1 MSNIDDEWENFLQDD
16 TSEDIENITDLFN
29 NIDINRTFVNNVE
42 SNDIK
47 YIPKCS
53 ELYISTKTKIS
64 YINKEIDIVRTFW
77 EIPVVNYSSPIDCV
91 IKKQIKLQSKCKE
104 DVDIIY
110 NKLNDVKYYQEYIIQ
125 HIENPEGQIKY
136 KDQRKITIGISK
148 KDILSYRSKQ
158 KKAFF
163 NCFVIIMRILYNNE
177 FKEMHIKVFNTGK
190 IEIPG
195 IQKDDL
201 LYKILDFLV
210 IILKPYVGDDLKYI
224 NEKNETVLINS
235 NFNCGYFIERDKLY
249 EILKYNYRIN
259 SNYDPCSYPGIQC
272 KFYYDNLLSPDD
284 IQNGQQPKHKNYQ
297 KISFMV
303 FRTGSVLIVGK
314 CNETVLHVIYRFV
327 RNILEN
333 EYVNIHSSSDNS
345 DKNNNNKDRKKKIR
359 KKIILIGG

>member
-1 MSNIDDEWENFLQDD
+1 MVNIDDEWENFLQDD
-16 TSEDIENITDLFN
+16 TSESIEDITDLFN
-29 NIDINRTFVNNVE
+29 NMNIDRTLVNNLKSTDINF
-42 SNDIK
+42 
-47 YIPKCS
+47 IPKCS

-64 YINKEIDIVRTFW
+64 YINKEIDIVKTFW
-77 EIPVVNYSSPIDCV
+77 DIPVENYSSPIECV

-104 DVDIIY
+104 DVDVIS
-110 NKLNDVKYYQEYIIQ
+110 NKLNNVKYYEEYIIQ
-125 HIENPEGQIKY
+125 HIENPDGQIKY

-163 NCFVIIMRILYNNE
+163 NCFVIIMRLLYNNE

-195 IQKDDL
+195 IQNDEL

-210 IILKPYVGDDLKYI
+210 IILKPYLGDDLKYI
-224 NEKNETVLINS
+224 DERNETVLINS

-272 KFYYDNLLSPDD
+272 KFYYDNLLSPTD
-284 IQNGQQPKHKNYQ
+284 IQTGQQPKHKDYQ

-314 CNETVLHVIYRFV
+314 CNEDVLNVIYKFIRK
-327 RNILEN
+327 ILEN
-333 EYVNIHSSSDNS
+333 EYIHIHSLSNNN
-345 DKNNNNKDRKKKIR
+345 DKNINKDRKKKIR
-359 KKIILIGG
+359 KKIILIG